1 MVFGLL
7 EFCRMV
13 HLLQVGSHW
22 VLISDLVYDWK
33 IKSVDGIAVSP
44 PRMIDD
50 CDVSFSWDRQTVL

>member
-1 MVFGLL
+1 
-7 EFCRMV
+7 MV

-33 IKSVDGIAVSP
+33 IKSVDGSTVSP
-44 PRMIDD
+44 PRMIDV